1 MRNNLASAVRSQFI
15 RFLPQSW
22 NKRIYMRVEVYGCLP
37 LNPLLPTEAT
47 TEAGIAAVTAKDD
60 KWPWGAYLGIVFAI
74 LLIVGVV
81 VAVIC
86 WKKKS
91 RDKKQSAENE
101 TDEALMGMKKYGDG
115 DYRVIEK
122 NATEPVD
129 DDEEN
134 IV

>member
-1 MRNNLASAVRSQFI
+1 
-15 RFLPQSW
+15 
-22 NKRIYMRVEVYGCLP
+22 MRVEVYGCLN
-37 LNPLLPTEAT
+37 LSPLLPTEPT
-47 TEAGIAAVTAKDD
+47 TDAVSTPDVAAVTTKDE

-74 LLIVGVV
+74 LLVVGVV

-91 RDKKQSAENE
+91 KDKKREHENG

-115 DYRVIEK
+115 EYRVIEK
-122 NATEPVD
+122 NATEP

-134 IV
+134 VV

>member
-1 MRNNLASAVRSQFI
+1 
-15 RFLPQSW
+15 
-22 NKRIYMRVEVYGCLP
+22 MRVEVYGCLP
-37 LNPLLPTEAT
+37 LNPLLPTEAVST
-47 TEAGIAAVTAKDD
+47 PGIAAVTAKDD